1 MLFGGEITKNIQNKK
16 KYGHLFFVVA
26 YTDVV
31 ARVAEGVPGDVQPT
45 VAGEQLVGIGM
56 GAQEV
61 HKALELLRILR
72 SDIRSLSYE
81 VL

>member
-1 MLFGGEITKNIQNKK
+1 M
-16 KYGHLFFVVA
+16 
-26 YTDVV
+26 